1 MASLNASLRQLR
13 CNMPA
18 LGSQWLPTAA
28 KRAVPS
34 TPLAIRTLAT
44 TTSTTTTTTTPRGSN
59 DPFSSF
65 GGGDSSSNA
74 LKEQLEAIRIPHVG
88 VVHARAV
95 PSTPSYFSRTPRFND
110 LHIQLSRLLARYN
123 HLPTVA
129 PSEAAPMPWL
139 KLEAVRRELGEPIK
153 ASHFSQVLRVVR
165 RLHSIEPSLAPSEVA
180 TAVARFAKPINAL
193 LNVARPQKVD
203 RFGRAIGVGRRKS
216 STARA
221 FVVEGT
227 GEVLVNGKT
236 INDAFGRVHDR
247 ESALWALLATG
258 RLDKYNIWA
267 LVEGGGTTGQAEALT
282 MAIAKGLLVHEP
294 ALKPAL
300 RKGKLYSSRFLPS
313 NARDVSFA
321 NLSFFLP
328 SAAAGCITRDPRKVE
343 RKLHGHVKA
352 RKSPAWVKR

>member
-18 LGSQWLPTAA
+18 LGSQWLPPAA

-44 TTSTTTTTTTPRGSN
+44 TTSTTTTTTTTPRGSN

-203 RFGRAIGVGRRKS
+203 RFGRAIGVGRRKT

-300 RKGKLYSSRFLPS
+300 RK
-313 NARDVSFA
+313 
-321 NLSFFLP
+321 
-328 SAAAGCITRDPRKVE
+328 AGCITRDPRKVE

>member
-44 TTSTTTTTTTPRGSN
+44 TTSTTTTTTTTPRGSN

-203 RFGRAIGVGRRKS
+203 RFGRAIGVGRRKT

-300 RKGKLYSSRFLPS
+300 RK
-313 NARDVSFA
+313 
-321 NLSFFLP
+321 
-328 SAAAGCITRDPRKVE
+328 AGCITRDPRKVE